1 LSDRISRLEHQ
12 LAAEKKTDYST
23 FPEI

>member
-1 LSDRISRLEHQ
+1 DRISRLEHQ